1 MNKFIILVE
10 NPKERDHLGDLRG
23 CKDNNDWILNKK
35 SEGVDLIQLAQ
46 DRVQWQILENTVIN
60 LRVP

>member
-46 DRVQWQILENTVIN
+46 DNN
-60 LRVP
+60 HLRALVDMGMNF